1 MSLLRL
7 AFWLALIVL
16 LLPTDP
22 QQQARLSNVATTAMG
37 RATTFCDRNG
47 RTCAIGGGIWATFLK
62 KAEFGLR
69 LVGDLLGAGGRQSPE
84 PRRPPPPRE
93 KRSGK
98 ADSRGTLWP
107 SELDHP
113 PWRGPP
119 RYGGG

>member
-7 AFWLALIVL
+7 AFWLALIVM

-47 RTCAIGGGIWATFLK
+47 RTCAMGGEIWATFLK
-62 KAEFGLR
+62 KAEFGVR
-69 LVGDLLGAGGRQSPE
+69 LVGDLLGAGGRQAPE
-84 PRRPPPPRE
+84 PRPPPRE
-93 KRSGK
+93 RRSGK
-98 ADSRGTLWP
+98 TDPHGTLP
-107 SELDHP
+107 PTDLYHP
-113 PWRGPP
+113 PWRGPL